1 MIKGTTKSGFE
12 FTIDPEVFND
22 WEILE
27 TLYDIDEGNSQLA
40 VKVAR
45 SVLGTDQLEGLKEHI
60 KAENGGKATIE
71 AMGDALQEIFE
82 ACDSSKN

>member
-1 MIKGTTKSGFE
+1 MIKGKTKTGFE

-45 SVLGTDQLEGLKEHI
+45 KILGKNQLEALKEHI

-71 AMGDALQEIFE
+71 AMSEALQDIFE